1 MSHFERVL
9 SVSDRLI
16 IAYHSHRPDYRQLFH
31 TAPEEGLMS
40 VNDLI
45 FYEMDCS
52 CSNNFRLN
60 ILWPR
65 QFYDHCL
72 DHIKHSTRY
81 AGREQRIY
89 FDCDICHQKFTDSV
103 YYLHHL
109 AAVHVKHVVRCH
121 RCGHHCDRT
130 IDITGDFVY
139 RHICTPYYLNVD
151 FAWMWLDNNEYLPRE
166 YLSRT
171 YTYRGLG
178 DQLNRCYHFPSPVD
192 MYDMFYR
199 AAEGM
204 TLRSNELVLYQMSC
218 LCSTSGEQKVLWP
231 RDLYNHCHMHL
242 LGALMG
248 HTYYK
253 CQMCAE
259 VMGLAFEYLAH
270 LANNHIQKVIRCSLC
285 GHECV
290 RGPNARYEH
299 VCRPHD
305 KHRLFDRI
313 WRDIDDE

>member
-31 TAPEEGLMS
+31 TAPEEGSMS

-45 FYEMDCS
+45 FYEMDCN

-121 RCGHHCDRT
+121 RCGHHCDR
-130 IDITGDFVY
+130 
-139 RHICTPYYLNVD
+139 
-151 FAWMWLDNNEYLPRE
+151 
-166 YLSRT
+166 
-171 YTYRGLG
+171 
-178 DQLNRCYHFPSPVD
+178 
-192 MYDMFYR
+192 
-199 AAEGM
+199 
-204 TLRSNELVLYQMSC
+204 
-218 LCSTSGEQKVLWP
+218 
-231 RDLYNHCHMHL
+231 
-242 LGALMG
+242 
-248 HTYYK
+248 
-253 CQMCAE
+253 
-259 VMGLAFEYLAH
+259 AH